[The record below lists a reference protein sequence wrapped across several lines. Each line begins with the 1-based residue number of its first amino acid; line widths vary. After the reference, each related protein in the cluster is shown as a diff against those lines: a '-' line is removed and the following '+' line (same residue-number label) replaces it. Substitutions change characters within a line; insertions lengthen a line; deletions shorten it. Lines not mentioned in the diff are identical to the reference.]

1 MDQRQLPPAQPA
13 HLQTVE
19 FGSKSSQSTSQSA
32 ARLRANKP
40 ASIDTTSYTNPSAKT
55 TEAAAPSLRR
65 KPVGSVPPSALS
77 PRRPT
82 FPIGGK
88 VVAVGRESGDNF
100 SVNNVQ
106 PPWAPW
112 QQQQQR
118 TASPRRQVRD
128 FDGPPPHVFS
138 PDIPQSPGLVPF
150 HELSADQA
158 REVLLGL
165 DTTSYSPSTLTH
177 ARNSDPPRTPL
188 TQRSRPNHQVHRS
201 ETMPGR
207 AEAPGPIQISVND
220 HYGVNGPPTPNKQGM
235 SKFSSFFAWKGNV
248 GSSPINE
255 SSPTTISDRSTPAQ
269 SPNGTSLSSF
279 PINGKPLPHAIDTN
293 KANAPSHALFA
304 SASYPQAPP
313 TPAMSMQLEEMEEEL
328 RDISAELAGSIRR
341 EMELEEEV
349 ERLQYDGPNA
359 LEKDKRTSDYYS
371 DSGTSSVRDP
381 DLPVNRTDDLEK
393 LKRRSEQEKAQM
405 KLDLSQKLQE
415 ERGRRKG
422 LEDHIKNLEDHIR
435 SLEQGVGRTGGTG
448 RVLELESAL
457 EDNRRR
463 LSEERKH
470 KENFEDLISALQN
483 DLVQHKNER
492 DNLRDEVVPALRAR
506 VEGLEAESSEYQ
518 KLVYENTRMQQELSG
533 LKSSRAFGSI
543 AEEDG
548 APQNK
553 KMGLTRSSSMMRGSN
568 SLSRSNSVSNKPQES
583 RESLADRV
591 KDIESQR
598 DALHRALK
606 SLLERQKFQ
615 TREHEKRV
623 KALEQERDQA
633 LEASSPRRRGYEKEV
648 GDLRYEINEL
658 RKRADDAL
666 EQKWQCEKGLG
677 GLKKDLDRAEQE
689 TSSLRSLL
697 VENDILVPDL
707 SNMPAGDGSNSTLAT
722 SATLEKAYKELREAQ
737 AQSITRLQQL
747 KGITPSAADDAK
759 TVETLNIL
767 LQSMSNAEA
776 ERDYAQKQAES
787 FRAQAETL
795 QDVSSYQEDENAGL
809 ANQLQASAGRIDV
822 LSSQVRQQLTQ
833 NSELRERLAIAIGTG
848 EREQKVSTTRINQLQ
863 DKLRELEDKLMTAQQ
878 QSEDSI
884 QAHEDDVLLMRQS
897 SNTKLQRLR
906 TPGSGNRTP
915 NSPLSPMIRSP
926 RINRTTTGDGVSM
939 SEALR
944 TESLEKKVRELE
956 SALREADLEMGEVV
970 QRMNRAQID
979 VMELQNARD
988 EAMMQT
994 RSLQNQIQKE
1004 NEAVKNIAK

>member
-1 MDQRQLPPAQPA
+1 M
-13 HLQTVE
+13 
-19 FGSKSSQSTSQSA
+19 
-32 ARLRANKP
+32 
-40 ASIDTTSYTNPSAKT
+40 
-55 TEAAAPSLRR
+55 
-65 KPVGSVPPSALS
+65 
-77 PRRPT
+77 
-82 FPIGGK
+82 
-88 VVAVGRESGDNF
+88 
-100 SVNNVQ
+100 
-106 PPWAPW
+106 
-112 QQQQQR
+112 
-118 TASPRRQVRD
+118 
-128 FDGPPPHVFS
+128 
-138 PDIPQSPGLVPF
+138 
-150 HELSADQA
+150 
-158 REVLLGL
+158 
-165 DTTSYSPSTLTH
+165 
-177 ARNSDPPRTPL
+177 
-188 TQRSRPNHQVHRS
+188 
-201 ETMPGR
+201 
-207 AEAPGPIQISVND
+207 
-220 HYGVNGPPTPNKQGM
+220 
-235 SKFSSFFAWKGNV
+235 
-248 GSSPINE
+248 
-255 SSPTTISDRSTPAQ
+255 
-269 SPNGTSLSSF
+269 
-279 PINGKPLPHAIDTN
+279 
-293 KANAPSHALFA
+293 
-304 SASYPQAPP
+304 
-313 TPAMSMQLEEMEEEL
+313 
-328 RDISAELAGSIRR
+328 
-341 EMELEEEV
+341 
-349 ERLQYDGPNA
+349 
-359 LEKDKRTSDYYS
+359 
-371 DSGTSSVRDP
+371 
-381 DLPVNRTDDLEK
+381 
-393 LKRRSEQEKAQM
+393 
-405 KLDLSQKLQE
+405 
-415 ERGRRKG
+415 
-422 LEDHIKNLEDHIR
+422 
-435 SLEQGVGRTGGTG
+435 
-448 RVLELESAL
+448 
-457 EDNRRR
+457 
-463 LSEERKH
+463 
-470 KENFEDLISALQN
+470 
-483 DLVQHKNER
+483 
-492 DNLRDEVVPALRAR
+492 VPALRAR